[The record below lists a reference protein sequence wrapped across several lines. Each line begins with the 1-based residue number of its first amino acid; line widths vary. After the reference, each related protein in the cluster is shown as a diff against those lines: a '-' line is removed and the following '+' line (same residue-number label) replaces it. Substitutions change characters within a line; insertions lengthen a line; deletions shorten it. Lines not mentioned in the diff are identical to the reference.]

1 MQEEQHNR
9 EAGRRHLQRGL
20 AFERSN
26 HIKEAVAAYRQAIAS
41 YPHLSEAHNALGFY
55 YQRSGLLAKAADEF
69 HTVASLVGDFLAYF
83 NLGYIQVEL
92 ERYDEALAT
101 FGHCL
106 SLDPS
111 DSATHFEIGLIHY
124 ARGDYGAALSHLKL
138 PLSSYPSDWEIHNL
152 SGKCNLGLH
161 RYEEAMSAFGR
172 ALLLANSPQAQVEL
186 LDNINTVERHRE
198 FRSLATVKDQLYA
211 EEGVVYL
218 GSAQDDGLHM
228 REVHDFHF
236 TYSDIGTTLQ
246 RLIALIK
253 SSRWS
258 FTAIVCGDILTRPL
272 ANALAHL
279 LEIPQRS
286 IDQLGPDDRTLL
298 LIAVGQEAELLL
310 LTIERVPCPVTA
322 FCLGLNW
329 LRHSKV
335 LPDLIGITAR
345 GSCSVPWESEL
356 RHLRADGAPPD
367 QIDGCI
373 ALATQQTI
381 QAIHET
387 PIDSNLP
394 RQIRYYTRNHR
405 KVNATQ

>member
-9 EAGRRHLQRGL
+9 EAGMRHFQRGI

-26 HIKEAVAAYRQAIAS
+26 RIKEAVESYRQAIAS
-41 YPHLSEAHNALGFY
+41 YPYLSEAHNALGFY

-92 ERYDEALAT
+92 ERYDEALTT

-106 SLDPS
+106 GFDPN

-124 ARGDYGAALSHLKL
+124 ARGDYRAALSHLTL

-152 SGKCNLGLH
+152 TGKCHLGM
-161 RYEEAMSAFGR
+161 RSYEEAMIAFGR

-198 FRSLATVKDQLYA
+198 FRSLSTVKDQLYA

-218 GSAQDDGLHM
+218 GSAQDDGLHVC
-228 REVHDFHF
+228 EVQDFHF
-236 TYSDIGTTLQ
+236 TYPDVGTTLQ

-253 SSRWS
+253 SLRWS
-258 FTAIVCGDILTRPL
+258 FTAIVCGDTLTRPL
-272 ANALAHL
+272 ADALAHL
-279 LEIPQRS
+279 MEIPQRS
-286 IDQLGPDDRTLL
+286 VDQLGPDDRVLL
-298 LIAVGQEAELLL
+298 LIAVAREAELLL
-310 LTIERVPCPVTA
+310 LTIERTPCPTTA
-322 FCLGLNW
+322 FCLGMNW
-329 LRHSKV
+329 LRHSKA
-335 LPDLIGITAR
+335 LPDLIGITAH
-345 GSCSVPWESEL
+345 GTCSVPWEVEL
-356 RHLRADGAPPD
+356 RHLRADGAAPD
-367 QIDGCI
+367 RIDACVS
-373 ALATQQTI
+373 LAAQQTI
-381 QAIHET
+381 RAVHET